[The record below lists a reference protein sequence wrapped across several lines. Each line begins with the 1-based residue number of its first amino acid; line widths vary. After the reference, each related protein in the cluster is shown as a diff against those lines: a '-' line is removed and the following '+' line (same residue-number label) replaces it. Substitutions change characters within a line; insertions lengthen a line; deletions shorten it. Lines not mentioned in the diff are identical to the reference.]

1 MNKGSILKRFLYL
14 LLAFLILIII
24 QGPTIYLGVKDASL
38 VSLLVF
44 LLLLKSAGA
53 LFLGKRLGLLEGFKT
68 LSSLKAWGM
77 IGLTYLGIYIV
88 TRIGA
93 MVMMMEGVSNS
104 TNQATIE
111 NIHMNPFVLITFTVI
126 MAPIVEELIF
136 RGLLM
141 GRVFNPDS
149 IVGLILSSLL
159 FGLAHMPN
167 SIGVWIVYAGMGFV
181 LGTVYRKCQKL
192 EYCIMAHMINNSIAV
207 SMMLLLQ
214 LLAPYIK

>member
-1 MNKGSILKRFLYL
+1 MNKKSILKRFLYL

-24 QGPTIYLGVKDASL
+24 QAPTIDLGVKDASL

-53 LFLGKRLGLLEGFKT
+53 LFLGKCLGLLEGFKP

-93 MVMMMEGVSNS
+93 MVMMWEGVSNS
-104 TNQATIE
+104 TNQAIIE
-111 NIHMNPFVLITFTVI
+111 NLHMNPFVLITFTVI
-126 MAPIVEELIF
+126 MAPIVEELVF
-136 RGLLM
+136 RGILM

-167 SIGVWIVYAGMGFV
+167 SIGVWIVYAGMGFA
-181 LGTVYRKCQKL
+181 LGTAYRKFQKL
-192 EYCIMAHMINNSIAV
+192 EYCIMAHMINNTIAV

>member
-126 MAPIVEELIF
+126 MAPIVEELVF
-136 RGLLM
+136 RGILM

-167 SIGVWIVYAGMGFV
+167 SIGVWIVYAGMWFV

>member
-1 MNKGSILKRFLYL
+1 MNKESILKRFLYL

-111 NIHMNPFVLITFTVI
+111 NIHMNPFVLITLTVI
-126 MAPIVEELIF
+126 MAPIVEELVF
-136 RGLLM
+136 RGILM

-181 LGTVYRKCQKL
+181 LGTLYRKCQKL
-192 EYCIMAHMINNSIAV
+192 EYCIMAHIINNSIAV